1 MDYVI
6 TDTKNKLYIRL
17 DSEGKPVTCNISQ
30 AQRFSQEKASNIL
43 NNLPRRLKMYRLEL
57 KEIGVIENVDYVP
70 DENITRWIGNFG
82 KCADTIDV
90 AKMRIKEVSELL
102 EQTDKELI
110 DILHIVE
117 IEKSKDMFSGWK
129 LYKRIKENRLR
140 RRSIKNEKLIVQNA
154 IKNIRNI
161 SDLSSD
167 RIKSMVDG
175 LSARKY
181 TYRVIDEDNI

>member
-1 MDYVI
+1 
-6 TDTKNKLYIRL
+6 
-17 DSEGKPVTCNISQ
+17 
-30 AQRFSQEKASNIL
+30 
-43 NNLPRRLKMYRLEL
+43 
-57 KEIGVIENVDYVP
+57 
-70 DENITRWIGNFG
+70 
-82 KCADTIDV
+82 
-90 AKMRIKEVSELL
+90 
-102 EQTDKELI
+102 
-110 DILHIVE
+110 
-117 IEKSKDMFSGWK
+117 MFSGWK

-140 RRSIKNEKLIVQNA
+140 RRSLKDEKLILQNA